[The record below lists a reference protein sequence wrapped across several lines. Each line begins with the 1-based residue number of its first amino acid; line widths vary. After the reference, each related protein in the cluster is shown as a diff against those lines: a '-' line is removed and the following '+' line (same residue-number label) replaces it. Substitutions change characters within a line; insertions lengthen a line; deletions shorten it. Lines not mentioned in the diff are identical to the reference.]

1 MKRALAMLAAFVA
14 LDAWQGD
21 HTPEPD
27 SGAHARVAAL
37 PTPGGF
43 ERTPGSAEH
52 QAVARA
58 ALGVSAFAWPGP
70 RARAEQPAPTPS
82 LVEPVVIARPQRVR
96 EASLGWFLLTGAGAL
111 VTAQRM
117 RQRRAH

>member
-21 HTPEPD
+21 HTPGPD
-27 SGAHARVAAL
+27 SGMRTRVAAL

-52 QAVARA
+52 QAIARA

-70 RARAEQPAPTPS
+70 RARAEQPAPKPS
-82 LVEPVVIARPQRVR
+82 LVEPVAIARPQRVR
-96 EASLGWFLLTGAGAL
+96 EASVGLLLMTGAGAL
-111 VTAQRM
+111 VSAHRM